1 MTTGPGPYP
10 SPFSGPRPDGRRAL
24 CLGYCRKGI
33 DLGPGPGL
41 IAGPM
46 QPASPGNPAAS
57 PTAPTPTAALFAA
70 LRLRSALD
78 AFARTGLPTGT
89 ESPAFRDAVREV
101 DAVGRCLAD
110 ALRAADLE
118 LSRLRDEAEAEVVAA
133 QARLDAL
140 RGNRIDLWE
149 AAAHAGNDDE
159 APRNPAA
166 RFEVLAESPR
176 AVDAALRAALGRT
189 LVVDLA
195 RELMAADLTLGQTTS
210 GCPGRRAVARAAADF
225 FRRT

>member
-1 MTTGPGPYP
+1 MPTPPPFPVLARKPAGPY
-10 SPFSGPRPDGRRAL
+10 AW
-24 CLGYCRKGI
+24 CYCRKGI

-41 IAGPM
+41 IAGLM
-46 QPASPGNPAAS
+46 HPASPGIPAAS
-57 PTAPTPTAALFAA
+57 PTAFLNSAILAA

-78 AFARTGLPTGT
+78 TFARVGEVNGA
-89 ESPAFRDAVREV
+89 AFRDAVREA
-101 DAVGRCLAD
+101 DAVGRVLAD

-140 RGNRIDLWE
+140 RGNRVDLWE
-149 AAAHAGNDDE
+149 AAALAADE
-159 APRNPAA
+159 GDSPRNPAA
-166 RFEVLAESPR
+166 RFEVLADSPR
-176 AVDAALRAALGRT
+176 AVDADLRAALGRT

-225 FRRT
+225 ARRT